1 MNVMSDVSGVPV
13 RRSVEKAAFQVD
25 ETHWGYIVKSVV
37 EGNVPIRLRN
47 AMSWFMGTTLLIAT
61 LGLWVMPGAM
71 FDGDMFVIKSGLTT
85 IFMSFACLCFW
96 LTTRDSK
103 PEFQFDLARR
113 EVRGVMR
120 ARGGSATLLESVS
133 FDDVGSVD
141 IRADLADADGLV
153 LVLHIDGS
161 RHQMEIAQGSAL
173 ALEALQSRIEGD
185 LQNPAIA
192 APRKS
197 LQALSKGSKLG
208 AGRERVAA

>member
-13 RRSVEKAAFQVD
+13 RRGVEKAAFQVD

-47 AMSWFMGTTLLIAT
+47 AMSW
-61 LGLWVMPGAM
+61 
-71 FDGDMFVIKSGLTT
+71 FVIKSGLTT